1 MLPTLRPISLRR
13 LRQMN
18 AMIALA
24 LAGLLLSCTPQID
37 NHGNAVDLENLVELE
52 PGKTRKTRV
61 SALLGAPS
69 TMSDYGQDTWIYIGS
84 KIKTVAFFQPEVV
97 NRWVIYITFG
107 ADGVIN
113 SIGKL
118 SDADGKKIEFVSRE
132 TPTAGQR
139 ITLLQ
144 QLIGNVGR
152 FNGAGANQ

>member
-1 MLPTLRPISLRR
+1 MLRTPRPISLRR
-13 LRQMN
+13 PRRVN
-18 AMIALA
+18 AMIALV
-24 LAGLLLSCTPQID
+24 LAGCLLSCAPQIE
-37 NHGNAVDLENLVELE
+37 NHGTAVDLENLVELE

-61 SALLGAPS
+61 SDLLGAPS
-69 TMSDYGQDTWIYIGS
+69 TMSDFGQDTWIYIGS

-97 NRWVIYITFG
+97 NRWVVYITFG
-107 ADGVIN
+107 ADGVVN

-118 SDADGKKIEFVSRE
+118 SEADGKKIEFVSRE

-152 FNGAGANQ
+152 FNKAGASQ

>member
-1 MLPTLRPISLRR
+1 MLRTLRPVPHRLARR
-13 LRQMN
+13 VN
-18 AMIALA
+18 PMIALA
-24 LAGLLLSCTPQID
+24 LAGLLLSCAPRID
-37 NHGNAVDLENLVELE
+37 NHGNEVDLDNLVELE

-69 TMSDYGQDTWIYIGS
+69 TVSDYGQDTWIYIGG
-84 KIKTVAFFQPEVV
+84 KTKTVAFFRPEIV
-97 NRWVIYITFG
+97 NRRVVYITFG
-107 ADGVIN
+107 ADGVVN

-118 SDADGKKIEFVSRE
+118 SEADGKKIEFVSRQ

-152 FNGAGANQ
+152 FNGAGADQ